1 MITDLI
7 TNKSVQV
14 FFMREFC
21 KMVTC
26 VRVTPSVLED
36 CHFYMIFTDTVS
48 FINNI
53 INNYNQLYITIRTHF
68 L

>member
-14 FFMREFC
+14 FFMRDFC

-26 VRVTPSVLED
+26 VRVIQSVLDD

>member
-14 FFMREFC
+14 FFMRDFC

-26 VRVTPSVLED
+26 VRVTPSVLDD

-53 INNYNQLYITIRTHF
+53 TNNYNQSNIIVRTH
-68 L
+68 LL

>member
-14 FFMREFC
+14 YFMREFF

>member
-7 TNKSVQV
+7 TNKSVQEYFMGE
-14 FFMREFC
+14 FF

-26 VRVTPSVLED
+26 VRVTPSVLDD

-53 INNYNQLYITIRTHF
+53 TNNYNQSNIIVRTH
-68 L
+68 LL

>member
-14 FFMREFC
+14 YFMREFF

-26 VRVTPSVLED
+26 VRVTPSVLDD

-48 FINNI
+48 FINNR